1 MEQPPMNKKNI
12 LSVFEG
18 KPFNTDEAK
27 KIAVALER
35 QGFRFYHGIKD
46 RVTGKQ
52 ARTVFEK
59 MAEEEQ
65 KHVSDIESMITDPN
79 SEGYPDPAV
88 EEIVQ
93 RYFEGYMEGGIFPEG
108 PDAEKAALNLN
119 DEIQAVKLA
128 SNFEKDAVAFYSEM
142 VRMTQDPETRK
153 AFSDLVE
160 FEKGHVR
167 TLESLL
173 KVLKR

>member
-1 MEQPPMNKKNI
+1 MNKKDI

-27 KIAVALER
+27 KIAIALER
-35 QGFRFYHGIKD
+35 QGLRFYHGMKD
-46 RVTGKQ
+46 RVAGKQ
-52 ARTVFEK
+52 VRTVFEK
-59 MAEEEQ
+59 MAEEER
-65 KHVSDIESMITDPN
+65 KHVSDIESMLTDPH
-79 SEGYPDPAV
+79 SDWYLDPAT

-93 RYFEGYMEGGIFPEG
+93 RYFEDYMEGGIFPAG
-108 PDAEKAALNLN
+108 PDAEKAALHLD

-142 VRMTQDPETRK
+142 VRMTKDPETRE
-153 AFSDLVE
+153 AFRELVE

-167 TLESLL
+167 KLENLL
-173 KVLKR
+173 NALK